1 MFVVPLP
8 RGEGYANLVGRGSPK
23 IGKLAMSN
31 GSREAQGNR
40 VLFKTLE
47 AFQRPA
53 GTEILRQNSPVI
65 DLGVNFFTELL
76 MPSHQLVLLRGEI
89 KSNLLSKES
98 NGGKDEAAK
107 LVRFMREAY
116 CDPSLFAWVKR
127 FNHSARDF
135 DWQEYMSE
143 ARPLE

>member
-8 RGEGYANLVGRGSPK
+8 RGEGYANLVWQ
-23 IGKLAMSN
+23 
-31 GSREAQGNR
+31 AQGAR

-47 AFQRPA
+47 GFQ
-53 GTEILRQNSPVI
+53 QNSPVI

-76 MPSHQLVLLRGEI
+76 MSHQLVLLRGEI
-89 KSNLLSKES
+89 KSNLLSK
-98 NGGKDEAAK
+98 DEAAK

-116 CDPSLFAWVKR
+116 CDPTLFGWVKR

-135 DWQEYMSE
+135 DWQEYMRE
-143 ARPLE
+143 GRPLERWQSMSN